1 MGPTAFPEPRHD
13 VADPAQLF
21 VRYLDFFRGSVA
33 DKISA
38 AVLLE
43 TRNRQARMEFLTAIV
58 EQLLV
63 DNKRARDAEA
73 AAMNMQLGRLRDGR
87 RAGLGLLAGAGD
99 DLRSWKQP

>member
-1 MGPTAFPEPRHD
+1 
-13 VADPAQLF
+13 
-21 VRYLDFFRGSVA
+21 
-33 DKISA
+33 
-38 AVLLE
+38 
-43 TRNRQARMEFLTAIV
+43 MEFLAAIV

-73 AAMNMQLGRLRDGR
+73 AAMNMQFGRLRDGR